1 MAEGVGFEP
10 TAQGLPVHGIS
21 SAAPSAARSPLRAHT
36 RPAAAAASDNLAEGR
51 GFEPPRDLLGPYP
64 ISSRTPSTGLGHP
77 SASTVWNAHGPR
89 DDHGGYCHDL
99 LPSQGYP
106 SGDKPGSKRLPGYAT
121 FCRRAGKTC
130 SLPPTHARVGGCPS
144 PPAPSLAPSPSLTVA

>member
-51 GFEPPRDLLGPYP
+51 GFEPPRVLLRPYP
-64 ISSRTPSTGLGHP
+64 ISSRTPSTAHGQP
-77 SASTVWNAHGPR
+77 SANRYRLVWKNS
-89 DDHGGYCHDL
+89 
-99 LPSQGYP
+99 PSNTA
-106 SGDKPGSKRLPGYAT
+106 L
-121 FCRRAGKTC
+121 
-130 SLPPTHARVGGCPS
+130 
-144 PPAPSLAPSPSLTVA
+144 SLARRPPRVLTLR